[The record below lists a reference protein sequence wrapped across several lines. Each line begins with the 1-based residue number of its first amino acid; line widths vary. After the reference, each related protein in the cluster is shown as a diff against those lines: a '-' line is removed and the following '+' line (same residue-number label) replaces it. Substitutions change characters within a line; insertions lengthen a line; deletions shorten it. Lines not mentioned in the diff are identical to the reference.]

1 MGREST
7 AFYSSVAYLLPVL
20 LLALTVQGRLWSEDV
35 PHQSL
40 RSRLLVYGVLLLFCV
55 FAVAGEALC
64 LYVLLGGQATSL
76 VRRFTLIAVII
87 SAWLLLQVTI
97 SRGAIELSL
106 PDAVIW
112 ATLIS
117 LATIALA
124 GIVLVSL

>member
-1 MGREST
+1 M
-7 AFYSSVAYLLPVL
+7 
-20 LLALTVQGRLWSEDV
+20 
-35 PHQSL
+35 
-40 RSRLLVYGVLLLFCV
+40 LLFCV

-64 LYVLLGGQATSL
+64 LSVLLGGQATSL

-106 PDAVIW
+106 PDTVIW